1 VTQIPKALFTGNKA
15 KDFIAVLIINGKN
28 ASEYNHLH
36 HLHQVV
42 EMVNVNQEKAVVV
55 VRKIVEAVHRVEA
68 EALALKLLLPLIHPI
83 LPQIK
88 APLSLGQ

>member
-1 VTQIPKALFTGNKA
+1 MQILKALLTGNKA
-15 KDFIAVLIINGKN
+15 KDFIAVSIINGKN

-55 VRKIVEAVHRVEA
+55 VRKIVEVVHREA
-68 EALALKLLLPLIHPI
+68 VEALALKTILELIHPI
-83 LPQIK
+83 LPKIK